1 MGIKN
6 ETWQRDMSFM
16 FLFYITNLY
25 IRLPKTDS
33 QRLNNLF
40 GFRISNQY
48 IIYYR
53 ITVNRDQAGA
63 SGVLLSRI
71 IQFPEWHMTFKK
83 RAIK

>member
-6 ETWQRDMSFM
+6 ETWQRDMSYIL
-16 FLFYITNLY
+16 LFYITNLY
-25 IRLPKTDS
+25 IQLPKTDS

-40 GFRISNQY
+40 GFQISNQY

-53 ITVNRDQAGA
+53 ITVNGDQPGAGV
-63 SGVLLSRI
+63 VLLSRI
-71 IQFPEWHMTFKK
+71 IQFPEWHMTFKN